1 LVTTCDGTFAY
12 RPEKQRFQDWHSV
25 CSKEFDYMTSVD
37 TKTRHND
44 GQVLV
49 VDDEEGIRQFIGDI
63 LDRDGIPCVLAGTV
77 EEALEALGN
86 HKISLTLLD
95 WGLRGGM
102 DTSGAV
108 VLEYCKERF
117 PMLPVIVMSGMP
129 IDVRTDA
136 TTKQADGFLAKPF
149 NATLI
154 VAHVNQ
160 WLNRI
165 KRTPKSALP
174 ERGEDI
180 IPLNKLESRYIRH
193 VVQLLNDDVS
203 LAAARLG
210 ISPQAIEAAL
220 QEEDAA
226 V

>member
-1 LVTTCDGTFAY
+1 
-12 RPEKQRFQDWHSV
+12 
-25 CSKEFDYMTSVD
+25 MTSAET
-37 TKTRHND
+37 TKRYSD
-44 GQVLV
+44 GHVLI

-63 LDRDGIPCVLAGTV
+63 LDREGIPCVLASSV

-86 HKISLTLLD
+86 HKIALVLLD

-102 DTSGAV
+102 DTSGAE

-149 NATLI
+149 SATLI

-165 KRTPKSALP
+165 KRTSKSSLP
-174 ERGEDI
+174 QRGEDI
-180 IPLNKLESRYIRH
+180 VPLNKLESRYIRH
-193 VVQLLNDDVS
+193 VVQLLNDDIS
-203 LAAARLG
+203 LAATRLG
-210 ISPQAIEAAL
+210 VSPQVIEAAL
-220 QEEDAA
+220 QEEDAT

>member
-1 LVTTCDGTFAY
+1 MTTVETEARTTEG
-12 RPEKQRFQDWHSV
+12 H
-25 CSKEFDYMTSVD
+25 
-37 TKTRHND
+37 
-44 GQVLV
+44 VLV
-49 VDDEEGIRQFIGDI
+49 VDDEEGIRQLIGDV
-63 LDRDGIPCVLAGTV
+63 LDREGIPCVLAGSV

-86 HKISLTLLD
+86 HRISLTLLD

-102 DTSGAV
+102 DTSGAI

-117 PMLPVIVMSGMP
+117 PLLPVIVMSGMP

-165 KRTPKSALP
+165 KCTSKCALP
-174 ERGEDI
+174 QRGEDI
-180 IPLNKLESRYIRH
+180 VPLNKLESRYIRH

-203 LAAARLG
+203 LAAAKLG
-210 ISPQAIEAAL
+210 VSPQIVSAAL
-220 QEEDAA
+220 EDEDAKF
-226 V
+226 

>member
-1 LVTTCDGTFAY
+1 MTTVETKA
-12 RPEKQRFQDWHSV
+12 RPTE
-25 CSKEFDYMTSVD
+25 
-37 TKTRHND
+37 
-44 GQVLV
+44 GPVLV
-49 VDDEEGIRQFIGDI
+49 VDDEEGIRQLIGDV
-63 LDRDGIPCVLAGTV
+63 LDREGIPCVLAGSV

-86 HKISLTLLD
+86 HRISLVLLD

-102 DTSGAV
+102 DTSGAI

-117 PMLPVIVMSGMP
+117 PLLPVIVMSGMP

-149 NATLI
+149 SATLI

-165 KRTPKSALP
+165 KRTSKSALP
-174 ERGEDI
+174 QRGEDI
-180 IPLNKLESRYIRH
+180 VPLNKLESRYIRH
-193 VVQLLNDDVS
+193 VVQLLNDDVA
-203 LAAARLG
+203 LAATRLG
-210 ISPQAIEAAL
+210 VSPQMIQAAL
-220 QEEDAA
+220 QEEDAT

>member
-1 LVTTCDGTFAY
+1 MTF
-12 RPEKQRFQDWHSV
+12 E
-25 CSKEFDYMTSVD
+25 D
-37 TKTRHND
+37 TKLRHTD
-44 GQVLV
+44 GHVLV

-63 LDRDGIPCVLAGTV
+63 LDREGIPCVLAGSV

-86 HKISLTLLD
+86 HKIALTLLD

-102 DTSGAV
+102 DTSGAD

-117 PMLPVIVMSGMP
+117 PLLPVIVMSGMP

-160 WLNRI
+160 WLNRL
-165 KRTPKSALP
+165 KRTSKSALP
-174 ERGEDI
+174 ECGEDI
-180 IPLNKLESRYIRH
+180 IPLNKLEGRYIRH
-193 VVQLLNDDVS
+193 VVQLLNDDIK

-210 ISPQAIEAAL
+210 VSPEAVAAAL
-220 QEEDAA
+220 HEEDATA
-226 V
+226 

>member
-1 LVTTCDGTFAY
+1 MITMEAKARRTDG
-12 RPEKQRFQDWHSV
+12 H
-25 CSKEFDYMTSVD
+25 
-37 TKTRHND
+37 
-44 GQVLV
+44 VLI

-63 LDRDGIPCVLAGTV
+63 LDREGIPCVLAGSV

-86 HKISLTLLD
+86 HKIALVLLD

-102 DTSGAV
+102 DTSGAD
-108 VLEYCKERF
+108 VLEYCKERY

-165 KRTPKSALP
+165 KRTSKSSLP
-174 ERGEDI
+174 QHGEDI
-180 IPLNKLESRYIRH
+180 VPLNKLESSYIRH
-193 VVQLLNDDVS
+193 VVQLLNDDIP
-203 LAAARLG
+203 LAAAKLG
-210 ISPQAIEAAL
+210 VSPQTITAAL
-220 QEEDAA
+220 QDEEAS

>member
-1 LVTTCDGTFAY
+1 
-12 RPEKQRFQDWHSV
+12 
-25 CSKEFDYMTSVD
+25 MTSVE
-37 TKTRHND
+37 TKKRHSD
-44 GQVLV
+44 GHVLV

-63 LDRDGIPCVLAGTV
+63 LDREGIPCVLAGSV

-86 HKISLTLLD
+86 HKIALTLLD

-102 DTSGAV
+102 DTSGAD

-149 NATLI
+149 SATLI

-165 KRTPKSALP
+165 KRTSKSALP
-174 ERGEDI
+174 QRGEDI
-180 IPLNKLESRYIRH
+180 VPLNKLESRYIRH
-193 VVQLLNDDVS
+193 VVQLLNDDIS
-203 LAAARLG
+203 LAATRLG
-210 ISPQAIEAAL
+210 VSPQTVSAAL
-220 QEEDAA
+220 NDEDATL
-226 V
+226 